1 LAETEVLI
9 IGCGIAGATAAL
21 RLARNPRRQITV
33 ITRASDPH
41 ESNTQYA
48 QGGIIGRGLD
58 DDPEILL
65 ADILA
70 AGAGVSS
77 PHAARILA
85 EEGPPLLHE
94 ILEEAAGVNFD
105 SDANGQPL
113 WGNEA
118 AHSRRRILHVG
129 DGTGAAIMKGLIAA
143 LRRCSNITI
152 ESNVTAVDLITFPHH
167 SRDPLDNYRPVA
179 CHGAYMFNRE
189 QRTVHRHLAAAT
201 VLATGGLGRIYRNTT
216 NPPGSR
222 GDGLAM
228 AHRAGARIVNA
239 EYVQFHPTAL
249 AAPGAEGLLIS
260 EAVRGEGGI
269 LLTPDGRQFMADY
282 SPEWKDL
289 APRDVVAR
297 AIHHEMETH
306 DYSYV
311 LLDIA
316 SRMPADA
323 IRHRFPNI
331 YAQCLKAGID
341 ITQEQI
347 PVVPAAHYFCGGVL
361 VDEWGRSSIDN
372 LYAVGEIS
380 CTGVHG
386 ANRLASTSL
395 LEGLVWGYRAA
406 RHVEET
412 LNQAPATNR
421 CPQPGRAGSPAE
433 QRDPHAGSP
442 RGVQDLGWRADRAG
456 VVERPG
462 FAGVPPW
469 DESGLFAEPDPALI
483 QGDMQT
489 IQNIMWHYVGLVR
502 SGERLSRAIRELR
515 HLWNEIETFYR
526 TTKLA
531 DGLIGLRNAIEVAL
545 LVAQAAQH
553 NRQSR
558 GCHFRQDSVSIEGDR
573 LI

>member
-1 LAETEVLI
+1 LIETEVLI

-21 RLARNPRRQITV
+21 RLARNSKRQITV
-33 ITRASDPH
+33 ITRAPEPR
-41 ESNTQYA
+41 ESNTWYA
-48 QGGIIGRGLD
+48 QGGIIGEGLD
-58 DDPEILL
+58 DNPALL
-65 ADILA
+65 VSDILA
-70 AGAGVSS
+70 AGAGASS
-77 PHAARILA
+77 PQAAQILA
-85 EEGPPLLHE
+85 EDGPRLLHE
-94 ILEEAAGVNFD
+94 ILEQTAGVHFD
-105 SDANGQPL
+105 HDAGGRAL
-113 WGNEA
+113 WGKEA

-129 DGTGAAIMKGLIAA
+129 DATGQAIMTGLMSA
-143 LRRCSNITI
+143 LDRCPNVRI
-152 ESNVTAVDLITFPHH
+152 ESSLTAVDLITFPHH
-167 SRDPLDNYRPVA
+167 SRDPLNTYRPIT
-179 CHGAYMFNRE
+179 CHGVYAFDRHE
-189 QRTVHRHLAAAT
+189 QTVHRYLASVT

-216 NPPGSR
+216 NPPGAR

-228 AHRAGARIVNA
+228 AHRAGARITNA

-249 AAPGAEGLLIS
+249 AAPGREGFLIS

-269 LLTPDGRQFMADY
+269 LLTPNGHPFMGEY

-297 AIHHEMETH
+297 AIHHEMETKG
-306 DYSYV
+306 YSYV

-323 IRHRFPNI
+323 IRARFPYI
-331 YAQCLKAGID
+331 RGECLKVGID
-341 ITQEQI
+341 IAREPI

-361 VDEWGRSSIDN
+361 VDQWGQSSIAN

-395 LEGLVWGYRAA
+395 LEGLVWGNSSAQ
-406 RHVEET
+406 HIEES
-412 LNQAPATNR
+412 LNKSAFT
-421 CPQPGRAGSPAE
+421 
-433 QRDPHAGSP
+433 P
-442 RGVQDLGWRADRAG
+442 RTTFDEVS
-456 VVERPG
+456 
-462 FAGVPPW
+462 PW
-469 DESGLFAEPDPALI
+469 DESGLVADADPALI
-483 QGDMQT
+483 QGDMQN

-531 DGLIGLRNAIEVAL
+531 DGLIGLRNAVEVAL

-558 GCHFRQDSVSIEGDR
+558 GCHYRQDSASVEGDR